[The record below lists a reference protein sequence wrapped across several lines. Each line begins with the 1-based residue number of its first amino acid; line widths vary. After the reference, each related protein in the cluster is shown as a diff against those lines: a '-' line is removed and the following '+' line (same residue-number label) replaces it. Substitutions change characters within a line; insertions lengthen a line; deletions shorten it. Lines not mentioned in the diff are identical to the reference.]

1 MNEPRPATLDDLVA
15 AIATVAPD
23 VVDEI
28 ADLDRDVDLFEEF
41 GLDSMDRLNIM
52 TALSDATGR
61 EISERQYP
69 ELTTINQLLTHL
81 GNPSSSVP

>member
-1 MNEPRPATLDDLVA
+1 VNHVRSATLDDLVA
-15 AIATVAPD
+15 AIAAVAPD

-28 ADLDRDVDLFEEF
+28 AELDRDVDLFEEF

-52 TALSDATGR
+52 TALSEVTGC

-69 ELTTINQLLTHL
+69 ELTSINQLMAHL
-81 GNPSSSVP
+81 GGSVP